1 MCHVRCL
8 LGSGTGS
15 LCRSG
20 ERCLRG
26 AVGNRS
32 FKGRIIARKRE
43 KTVIRKK
50 IEIMLARAKKPPSVV
65 QIGKLITSVD
75 LEEGDGDIWG
85 ESDESGSEVIQRND
99 YLF

>member
-1 MCHVRCL
+1 M
-8 LGSGTGS
+8 
-15 LCRSG
+15 
-20 ERCLRG
+20 
-26 AVGNRS
+26 
-32 FKGRIIARKRE
+32 
-43 KTVIRKK
+43 
-50 IEIMLARAKKPPSVV
+50 AKKPPSVV